1 MGNGIHSR
9 DDKLG
14 RAVEA
19 PGHLPGI
26 LQTMSSS
33 DTELSSRLWPIVT
46 SIWKR
51 DPSIFG
57 ANPTLEP
64 LIANRYG
71 WLDVSTR
78 RLPRYTSLPPRC
90 GHRVGSRRFFS
101 GWAVHPLP
109 PT

>member
-1 MGNGIHSR
+1 MTAFSRSRSISSLPIGNGIHSR
-9 DDKLG
+9 DDKLV

-33 DTELSSRLWPIVT
+33 DTELSSRLGPIVT

-51 DPSIFG
+51 DPTIFG
-57 ANPTLEP
+57 AIPTLEP

-71 WLDVSTR
+71 WLDVATR
-78 RLPRYTSLPPRC
+78 MRTQVASL
-90 GHRVGSRRFFS
+90 HK
-101 GWAVHPLP
+101 
-109 PT
+109 